1 MRVYSFWLLL
11 MLCAVL
17 SMPVAA
23 QPFPVDTLVKTGS
36 LTKRINLVFVPDG
49 YKEAEMP
56 LFVSRAKQ
64 ALNSMLTQSPFQE
77 YQQYFNAFAIKV
89 PSAESGTT
97 HPRTAPDC
105 GSTPAFTA
113 STYFNSTFD
122 VGSIHR
128 LLVPQRTAALGMVLA
143 QSFPT
148 YDQVFVLVNST
159 EYGGSGGQFATFS
172 ANNNAAEIA
181 IHEIGHSFAGLSDE
195 YWAGSQYARETPNMT
210 QTTNPSTVR
219 WASWMGTNGVGI
231 YPHVDHP
238 EWEKPHQSCK
248 MQFLDMPF
256 CSVCKEAFVER
267 MHNLVSPLQACSPTT
282 FAISNPSQDL
292 SFALTLLPP
301 NPNTLKVTWTCDGK
315 VFARNTA
322 ATTVPLAQVP
332 SGMHTVRAVVVDTTA
347 LTRQASHAIQHS
359 YTVDWTITRT
369 VSGVSMA
376 SATAVYEVETY
387 PNPVSDVLTLNYQ
400 LPRVAPVTVTVYDA
414 TGRKVKTIRYNRQ
427 SAGRYHYQ
435 LRPEELGIS
444 QAGIYTLLLDVDGIP
459 ITRQLVKQ

>member
-267 MHNLVSPLQACSPTT
+267 MHSLVSPLQACSPTT

>member
-1 MRVYSFWLLL
+1 MKVYSVWLLL
-11 MLCAVL
+11 MLCAGL
-17 SMPVAA
+17 SVPVAA

-64 ALNSMLTQSPFQE
+64 ALHSMLAQSPFQE

-89 PSAESGTT
+89 PSVESGST
-97 HPRTAPDC
+97 HPRMAPDC
-105 GSTPAFTA
+105 GATPAFAA

-148 YDQVFVLVNST
+148 YDQVFVLVNSS

-172 ANNNAAEIA
+172 ANNNASEIA

-195 YWAGSQYARETPNMT
+195 YWAGSQYARETANMT
-210 QTTNPSTVR
+210 QTTDPAKVR
-219 WASWMGTNGVGI
+219 WAPWMGTNAVGI

-238 EWEKPHQSCK
+238 EWQKPHQSCK

-267 MHNLVSPLQACSPTT
+267 IHTLVSPLQACSPTT
-282 FAISNPSQDL
+282 FTISNPSQDL

-301 NPNTLKVTWTCDGK
+301 NPNTLKVTWTRDGK
-315 VFARNTA
+315 VFARDTA
-322 ATTVPLAQVP
+322 ATTVALAQVP
-332 SGMHTVRAVVVDTTA
+332 SGMHTVRAVVVDTTG
-347 LTRQASHAIQHS
+347 LTRQASHVIQHS

-369 VSGVSMA
+369 VAGVSMT

-414 TGRKVKTIRYNRQ
+414 AGRKVKTIRYNRQ
-427 SAGRYHYQ
+427 AAGRYQYQ
-435 LRPEELGIS
+435 LRSEELGIS

>member
-1 MRVYSFWLLL
+1 
-11 MLCAVL
+11 
-17 SMPVAA
+17 MPVAA

-267 MHNLVSPLQACSPTT
+267 MHSLVSPLQACSPTT